1 MATIKDV
8 AASAGVSVATVSHVI
23 NESRFVSEETKV
35 RVVTAIAELG
45 YRRDGIARSLRRNR
59 TGTIGAVVSDI
70 TNPFFSDLVKGIENT
85 IHALPDRLN
94 VILCN
99 SEEDEARE
107 RELLD
112 ILMEKRVD
120 GLIIAPAGGNLAYFE
135 ALGAEGPPLVF
146 VDRVL
151 PKVAADT
158 VTISNLSASE
168 EAVRHLIERGYER
181 IAVVRASLQASSIE
195 ERVEGYRRALAKAGR
210 QIQPEWVLES
220 ASNIDAAHD
229 AGRKLLSLSP
239 RPDAVFTTN
248 NFMTLGLVRALNEAG
263 LSTPDDIA
271 VVGFDDFQW
280 AEAFRPRISAIA
292 QSGYAQGV
300 EAARLLSARISKTE
314 SGPPVHRLIE
324 TKLIVRESSG

>member
-1 MATIKDV
+1 MN
-8 AASAGVSVATVSHVI
+8 G
-23 NESRFVSEETKV
+23 SRFVSDDTKN

-45 YRRDGIARSLRRNR
+45 YRRDGIARSLRRSR

-99 SEEDEARE
+99 SEEDEDLE

-120 GLIIAPAGGNLAYFE
+120 GLIIAPAGGNGPYLE
-135 ALGAEGPPLVF
+135 ALGADGPPLVF
-146 VDRVL
+146 VDRAL
-151 PKVAADT
+151 PGIAADT
-158 VTISNLSASE
+158 VTVDNVSAAE
-168 EAVRHLIERGYER
+168 EAVWHLIESGHTR
-181 IAVVRASLQASSIE
+181 IAVIKATLHASSID
-195 ERVEGYRRALAKAGR
+195 ERVEGWRRALARAGIAPD
-210 QIQPEWVLES
+210 QNWVLES
-220 ASNIDAAHD
+220 TSNIEAAHD
-229 AGRKLLSLSP
+229 AGRRLLALSP

-263 LSTPDDIA
+263 LSTPKDIA
-271 VVGFDDFQW
+271 IVGFDDFQW
-280 AEAFRPRISAIA
+280 AEAFRPRITAVA

-300 EAARLLSARISKTE
+300 EAARLLSARISKSE
-314 SGPPVHRLIE
+314 SGPPIHRVIG
-324 TKLIVRESSG
+324 TQLIVRESSG

>member
-8 AASAGVSVATVSHVI
+8 AASAGVSVATVSHVV

-151 PKVAADT
+151 PRVAADT
-158 VTISNLSASE
+158 VTIANISASE

-181 IAVVRASLQASSIE
+181 IAVVRASIQASSIE

-210 QIQPEWVLES
+210 QVDLELILES
-220 ASNIDAAHD
+220 ASNIDAAHEV
-229 AGRKLLSLSP
+229 GRRLLSLSP

-271 VVGFDDFQW
+271 IVGFDDFQW

-300 EAARLLSARISKTE
+300 EAARLLSARISKVE
-314 SGPPVHRLIE
+314 AGPPVHRMTE